1 MVNIQIIKQI
11 RRKKLRPKVYRNQF
25 IGTLSY
31 KFENIKTKTNGKLI
45 FYNEW
50 LIFYNEWLIFYI
62 NLDMI

>member
-11 RRKKLRPKVYRNQF
+11 RNKILRPKVYRNQF

-31 KFENIKTKTNGKLI
+31 NFANIKTKINGKLI

-50 LIFYNEWLIFYI
+50 LIFHNEWLFF
-62 NLDMI
+62 L

>member
-11 RRKKLRPKVYRNQF
+11 RSKKRRPEVYKNQF

-31 KFENIKTKTNGKLI
+31 NFANNKTKTNGKLI

-50 LIFYNEWLIFYI
+50 LIFIMNG
-62 NLDMI
+62 